1 MAYQKQ
7 VVRNTQALAGAL
19 QGKGYKMVTGTPALS
34 LTICCTVLRCD
45 TAHERS
51 RMRRVL
57 FCGASL
63 HGVQMAILVGKVV
76 YQLRASGVAGG
87 SDNHLLLWDM
97 RGDGVTGSKMQK
109 ACDLAHITLNMNSV
123 VGDVS
128 ALTPGGVR
136 IGMPAM
142 TSRGLLEPD
151 FEQVR
156 PPLRTS

>member
-1 MAYQKQ
+1 
-7 VVRNTQALAGAL
+7 
-19 QGKGYKMVTGTPALS
+19 
-34 LTICCTVLRCD
+34 
-45 TAHERS
+45 
-51 RMRRVL
+51 
-57 FCGASL
+57 
-63 HGVQMAILVGKVV
+63 
-76 YQLRASGVAGG
+76 
-87 SDNHLLLWDM
+87 M

-156 PPLRTS
+156 PPASQDQLTAFKCCFTLLST